1 MISEL
6 EKKLDNA
13 LRDAEYERNIRK
25 NLQHVIV
32 SQWGVDAI
40 TNCIKQIREV
50 EQSIGPLGPINDY
63 SLAQI
68 LSSTLQL
75 PAELIIADLK
85 AQILVLENKISS
97 SASKHPRHHQYGK
110 STTLQKLRKRRIP
123 AIQT

>member
-85 AQILVLENKISS
+85 AQILVLENKIS
-97 SASKHPRHHQYGK
+97 
-110 STTLQKLRKRRIP
+110 TL
-123 AIQT
+123 